1 VHELVPGD
9 PAAQRA
15 IWSRTT
21 MAWALFQAG
30 SAYFYSWLFGQTG
43 GDYPLLF
50 ALGAGAL
57 AMALAVDLLAGR
69 QSAAAATPPMR
80 PSSA

>member
-1 VHELVPGD
+1 VHELLPGD
-9 PAAQRA
+9 PVAQRA
-15 IWSRTT
+15 VWSRTT

-30 SAYFYSWLFGQTG
+30 SAYFYSWLFGRTG

>member
-1 VHELVPGD
+1 
-9 PAAQRA
+9 
-15 IWSRTT
+15 

-43 GDYPLLF
+43 VDYPLLF
-50 ALGAGAL
+50 AIGAGAL
-57 AMALAVDLLAGR
+57 ILALVVDLFGAR
-69 QSAAAATPPMR
+69 QSAAAATPTMR